1 MMERVLSLGFEDELK
16 YSYLDYA
23 MSVIVGRAIPDA
35 RDGLKPVQ
43 RRILFAMKELN
54 LRPGSPFKKSARVV
68 GEVLGKYHPHGD
80 ASVYEA
86 LVRMAQD
93 FSYRYTLVDGQGNFG
108 SIDGD
113 PPAAMRYT
121 EARLSP
127 LGMEL
132 LGELEEE
139 TVDWMPNFDGSLE
152 EPSVLPAKFPN
163 LLVNGTSGIA
173 VGMASSIPS
182 HNLGEIIDALIYLI
196 DNPQAT
202 VNEIMR
208 FVPGPD
214 FPTGGIVCGVEGI
227 KEYMETGRGKILLRG
242 RAHIERGKVNR
253 IVITEIPYNVSKAL
267 LIKSIADLV
276 KMKKIEGIS
285 DLRDESDRRGMR
297 IVIELSKGASPE
309 AILGFLYKHTQLE
322 TTFGVINLALVDNAP
337 RVMGIKDMMQVYID
351 HRKEVVRRR
360 TSFRLKNAE
369 RRAHILLGF
378 KIALDHID
386 LVISLIRGS
395 QTQEEAKVKLMERL
409 SLSEL
414 QAEEILKMPLGRL
427 TNLERSKIEEELEEK
442 LKLIAELKGILE
454 SESKLLSLIK
464 EELLEIKGKY
474 GDKRRTEILKFVPEE
489 PEIPAKKF
497 IVTLSREGYLRFRE
511 EGERRGRM
519 KLELIEG
526 DVPLMGTG
534 AETGDKLLIFTSA
547 GKVFSLEL
555 DEKIPLQ
562 AFSGRGINL
571 RVLFDLGDDR
581 PVAFKVLREGE
592 YIYLFTKR
600 GLVKK
605 IEVTLLGDMK
615 RRSGRRLIR
624 LDEGDEIVRVRF
636 GGDSEEMVLLSSA
649 GKGFRIR
656 TSFIRASNPATGGVR
671 AMVLSEEE
679 ALVGADILKGDKVLV
694 VTSYGYVKGL
704 PIEEIPFRS
713 GPGRGA
719 YIYPPSD
726 KHGRVI
732 GCWSFGHDAEI
743 LAISRKGVILKIKA
757 EDIPILTRE
766 KKGQRLFELEEGD
779 EIVDVLFSA

>member
-1 MMERVLSLGFEDELK
+1 MMEKVLSLGFEEELK

-93 FSYRYTLVDGQGNFG
+93 FSYRYPLVDGQGNFG
-108 SIDGD
+108 SVDGD

-121 EARLSP
+121 EARLSS

-139 TVDWMPNFDGSLE
+139 TVDWVPNFDGSLE

-173 VGMASSIPS
+173 VGMASSIPT

-196 DNPQAT
+196 DNPKAT
-202 VNEIMR
+202 VDDLMK

-227 KEYMETGRGKILLRG
+227 REYMETGRGKILLRG

-267 LIKSIADLV
+267 LIKNIADLV
-276 KMKKIEGIS
+276 KMKKIEGIA

-309 AILGFLYKHTQLE
+309 AILSFLYKHTQLE
-322 TTFGVINLALVDNAP
+322 TTFGVINLALVDGAP
-337 RVMGIKDMMQVYID
+337 RIMGIKEMMQVYLD
-351 HRKEVVRRR
+351 HRKEVLRRR
-360 TSFRLKNAE
+360 TLFRLNNAE

-386 LVISLIRGS
+386 LVISLIRSS
-395 QTQEEAKVKLMERL
+395 QTQDEAKVKLMENL
-409 SLSEL
+409 NLSEL

-442 LKLIAELKGILE
+442 LRLISELKGILE
-454 SESKLLSLIK
+454 SEAKLFSLMK
-464 EELLEIKGKY
+464 EELIEIKGKY
-474 GDKRRTEILKFVPEE
+474 GDKRRTEILKFLPEE
-489 PEIPAKKF
+489 PEIPTKKF
-497 IVTLSREGYLRFRE
+497 IVTLSREGYLRLKE
-511 EGERRGRM
+511 ESERRGKM

-526 DVPLMGTG
+526 DIPLMGTS
-534 AETGDKLLIFTSA
+534 AQTGDKLLIFTSE

-555 DEKIPLQ
+555 DEKVPLQ

-592 YIYLFTKR
+592 FIYLFTRK
-600 GLVKK
+600 GSVKK
-605 IEVTLLGDMK
+605 IEVALLGDMK
-615 RRSGRRLIR
+615 RRSGRRLMR

-636 GGDSEEMVLLSSA
+636 GKDAEDVVLLSSS
-649 GKGFRIR
+649 GKGFRIN

-671 AMVLSEEE
+671 AMILSEGEE
-679 ALVGADILKGDKVLV
+679 LVGADMLKGEKVLI

-704 PIEEIPFRS
+704 PLEEIPLRN

-726 KHGRVI
+726 KHGKVI
-732 GCWSFGHDAEI
+732 GCWSFSDDAEL
-743 LAISRKGVILKIKA
+743 LAISKRGMMLKLKA
-757 EDIPILTRE
+757 EDVPILTRE
-766 KKGQRLFELEEGD
+766 KRGQKLFELEEGD
-779 EIVDVLFSA
+779 EIVDVLFST